1 MTEFTLP
8 DMVRRIFEAEAI
20 PADAQEML
28 SGPQRSLGVAVP
40 LRRDDGALELYPGWR
55 VVFDTTL
62 GPGKGG
68 IRFHPGTDAGECAQL
83 AFWMTI
89 KCALMELPFG
99 GAKGG
104 IRVDPKALSPL
115 EVERLARSYIRAVAD
130 VIGPDTDIPAPD
142 VNTDARVMGWMA
154 DEFSQITR
162 RHQPAAI
169 TGKPVCLGGSEGR
182 TAATGQGALIALD
195 TWLKRQGRK
204 PEDTTIAVQGFGN
217 AGAHFAG
224 LAHDAGYRVV
234 AVSDSKAAIH
244 AAGGLDPWRLKTFK
258 DEEKALSGAVYAGQS
273 VKDRNGDEEIGQ
285 DALLALDV
293 DVLALAAM
301 QDAVTEDN
309 AVEIRA
315 GLVLE
320 IANGPVTPEA
330 DRRLAEDGK
339 VILPDVLANAG
350 GVTVSHLEW
359 VQSRTGDYWD
369 ADTVRERMTR
379 RMEDAARRC
388 YEQAEAADSTVRE
401 AAYTLAIRRI
411 AEAISSRG
419 DRSYFCS

>member
-1 MTEFTLP
+1 
-8 DMVRRIFEAEAI
+8 
-20 PADAQEML
+20 
-28 SGPQRSLGVAVP
+28 
-40 LRRDDGALELYPGWR
+40 
-55 VVFDTTL
+55 
-62 GPGKGG
+62 
-68 IRFHPGTDAGECAQL
+68 
-83 AFWMTI
+83 
-89 KCALMELPFG
+89 
-99 GAKGG
+99 
-104 IRVDPKALSPL
+104 
-115 EVERLARSYIRAVAD
+115 
-130 VIGPDTDIPAPD
+130 
-142 VNTDARVMGWMA
+142 
-154 DEFSQITR
+154 
-162 RHQPAAI
+162 
-169 TGKPVCLGGSEGR
+169 
-182 TAATGQGALIALD
+182 
-195 TWLKRQGRK
+195 
-204 PEDTTIAVQGFGN
+204 
-217 AGAHFAG
+217 
-224 LAHDAGYRVV
+224 
-234 AVSDSKAAIH
+234 
-244 AAGGLDPWRLKTFK
+244 
-258 DEEKALSGAVYAGQS
+258 
-273 VKDRNGDEEIGQ
+273 
-285 DALLALDV
+285 
-293 DVLALAAM
+293 M

-309 AVEIRA
+309 AGEIRA